1 MGDEERES
9 GLWVVIE
16 FSDFI
21 TEVTL
26 SHCSSQENGDKHDIQ
41 SFMSTL
47 TTEQRRISAEGN
59 WKLCVVV
66 TVILLI

>member
-21 TEVTL
+21 TEVML
-26 SHCSSQENGDKHDIQ
+26 SYCSSQENGDKHGLL

-47 TTEQRRISAEGN
+47 TIEQRRISAEGN
-59 WKLCVVV
+59 
-66 TVILLI
+66 